1 MALCIAE
8 CRGRTTALM
17 TSGAGRRV
25 RTGGALVTHPDAFGT
40 SRHSIRDARNRVVLR
55 AIS

>member
-8 CRGRTTALM
+8 CRGRPTALM